1 MNILDRYIA
10 RQYLINMAVL
20 LALVATFVV
29 MVDLSLNLDKFAGAA
44 ATMSAGEHGGTAA
57 SGTGGMV
64 RRAVITVF
72 LVADLWWPRLLQLF
86 NFIAP
91 LVVVA
96 GMGFTFAQLVRHRE
110 VVAMLAGGVS
120 LYRAARPV
128 LAVAVVATLVQVAN
142 QELVLPRIA
151 PLLTRSAAS
160 AGEREVDSFSVA
172 LVADG
177 KRRLFQAA
185 RFDPG
190 TKTLERLNVW
200 ERDESGRAV
209 RRISADSATFDES
222 AGGWW
227 LTGGRVVGLS
237 VKSANAAGGGGTGA
251 SPNTP
256 GRRAGAAIDRIETDL
271 DPTTLLADQFK
282 AFSQTLSWA
291 QISRVLGTSGLKPD
305 VRERLERVAWGR
317 VSALVCGLLSLVISM
332 RFFLTREPR
341 NMVLQSLRCAPVAI
355 VSIMAG
361 VLGSALPVPGLPT
374 VVAVFLPVLVL
385 VPLAIEAATAIKT

>member
-1 MNILDRYIA
+1 MTILDRYIA

-44 ATMSAGEHGGTAA
+44 AAMNAGERAGAPATT
-57 SGTGGMV
+57 GTGGMV

-128 LAVAVVATLVQVAN
+128 VAVAILAMLLQVAN

-185 RFDPG
+185 RFDPA
-190 TKTLERLNVW
+190 TRTLERLNVW
-200 ERDESGRAV
+200 ERDEAGRAV
-209 RRISADSATFDES
+209 RRISAESATFDES

-227 LTGGRVVGLS
+227 LTGGRVIDLA
-237 VKSANAAGGGGTGA
+237 VKTAGPSAA
-251 SPNTP
+251 P
-256 GRRAGAAIDRIETDL
+256 GVRRPANSAIDRIETDL

-341 NMVLQSLRCAPVAI
+341 NMVMQSIRCAPVAI

-361 VLGSALPVPGLPT
+361 VLGSALPVPGLPA
-374 VVAVFLPVLVL
+374 VVAVFLPALVL

>member
-44 ATMSAGEHGGTAA
+44 ATMTAGEHGGAAA

-128 LAVAVVATLVQVAN
+128 LAVALVATLVQVAN

-209 RRISADSATFDES
+209 RRISADSAAFDES

-227 LTGGRVVGLS
+227 LTGGRVIDLG
-237 VKSANAAGGGGTGA
+237 VKGA
-251 SPNTP
+251 SPNAP
-256 GRRAGAAIDRIETDL
+256 GRRAGATIDRIETDL